1 MLKYNKKGTKTKKE
15 AFASF
20 FMVISGCIFSETY
33 KSSTHTTDALP
44 NSRMPFDWD

>member
-20 FMVISGCIFSETY
+20 FITY
-33 KSSTHTTDALP
+33 FWLYFFR
-44 NSRMPFDWD
+44 NL